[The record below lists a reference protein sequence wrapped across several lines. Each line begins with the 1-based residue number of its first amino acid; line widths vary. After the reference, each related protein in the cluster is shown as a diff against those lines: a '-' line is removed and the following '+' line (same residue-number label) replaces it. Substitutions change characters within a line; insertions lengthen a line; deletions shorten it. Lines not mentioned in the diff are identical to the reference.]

1 MVHFS
6 SFVMN
11 QKTDCGKSD
20 ATVAG
25 RNESLLAFY
34 TAGIKYDDRHTLD
47 PTQCGGSPAPC

>member
-11 QKTDCGKSD
+11 QKTGCGKSD